1 MSIIN
6 NFPLLIPDFYIT
18 CSIMVCK
25 IRPLKLYKWCH
36 PVGHPNLYD
45 FKGFEIFKN
54 YLKLEGQ
61 WPWIPRELQQFVDA
75 GWSVFTMIN
84 FGNNELFCE

>member
-6 NFPLLIPDFYIT
+6 HFPLLIPDFYIA

-25 IRPLKLYKWCH
+25 IRPFYKWCH

-54 YLKLEGQ
+54 YFKSLSTVKCLKYYWKRLE
-61 WPWIPRELQQFVDA
+61 D
-75 GWSVFTMIN
+75 
-84 FGNNELFCE
+84 